1 MTAETLDT
9 ADSVRLVLGVAR
21 LGENDM
27 RGWWQGH
34 AMDRT
39 GRYVLSGMFRRTWQ
53 SAALELDMAAA
64 ARMHDELLGRPTA
77 LHLFSDLL
85 PFRRWAAGWLAEQ
98 KTTEETNSLLST
110 LEAWTTETA
119 LESVRAW
126 SEQNQAP
133 RGECLGEGLLVG
145 RMTAIELAEVSKLK
159 STAQVLA
166 AAYLDQTGPL
176 RPPYFDLAR

>member
-1 MTAETLDT
+1 MITETLDT
-9 ADSVRLVLGVAR
+9 ADAVQLVLGVAR
-21 LGENDM
+21 LGENDL

-39 GRYVLSGMFRRTWQ
+39 GRYVLSGMLRRTWR

-64 ARMHDELLGRPTA
+64 TRMHNELLGRPTA

-85 PFRRWAAGWLAEQ
+85 PFRRWAVSWLAEQ
-98 KTTEETNSLLST
+98 KTSEEIDPLLSE
-110 LEAWTTETA
+110 LEAWTAETA
-119 LESVRAW
+119 TESMRAW
-126 SEQNQAP
+126 SAQSQVP
-133 RGECLGEGLLVG
+133 RGERLGEGLLVG
-145 RMTAIELAEVSKLK
+145 RTTAVELADTSTLK
-159 STAQVLA
+159 DVAHVLA

>member
-9 ADSVRLVLGVAR
+9 ADAVRLVLGVAR
-21 LGENDM
+21 LGENDL

-39 GRYVLSGMFRRTWQ
+39 GRYVLSGMFRRTWRP
-53 SAALELDMAAA
+53 AALELDMAAA
-64 ARMHDELLGRPTA
+64 ARMHNELLGRPTA

-98 KTTEETNSLLST
+98 KTTEETNPLLST

-126 SEQNQAP
+126 SEQSQAP
-133 RGECLGEGLLVG
+133 RGECLGDGLLVG
-145 RMTAIELAEVSKLK
+145 RMTAIELAEASTLK
-159 STAQVLA
+159 SAAQVLA